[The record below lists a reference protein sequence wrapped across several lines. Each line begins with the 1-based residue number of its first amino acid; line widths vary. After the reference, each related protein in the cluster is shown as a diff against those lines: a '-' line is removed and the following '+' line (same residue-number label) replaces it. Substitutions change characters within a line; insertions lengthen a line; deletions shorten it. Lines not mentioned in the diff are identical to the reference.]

1 MSGENVLGATTGGLG
16 AGAIAVLPNTGGNRS
31 VLANL
36 ALLSIAV
43 GLAILVSTAIRIVV
57 KRHYSA

>member
-36 ALLSIAV
+36 ALLSLVV
-43 GLAILVSTAIRIVV
+43 GLAILVSTAIRFVV